1 MTDEEIRERLAQSQ
15 IEFDAA
21 QAKQREQEAL
31 TAALAH
37 LSREANAGA
46 DGQPWVQPTGAHDAC
61 PAGSVR
67 THKGEHMG
75 VVGSVQRV
83 GTGSVRLAGEAF
95 RGRTY
100 PVGAA
105 HGSARR
111 LPQGSR
117 RAVRWP

>member
-67 THKGEHMG
+67 THRGNRERMNDPG
-75 VVGSVQRV
+75 CNVVSPPPPLWPVQRQ
-83 GTGSVRLAGEAF
+83 GDP
-95 RGRTY
+95 GRA
-100 PVGAA
+100 PDV
-105 HGSARR
+105 HGSFGATTKET
-111 LPQGSR
+111 Q
-117 RAVRWP
+117 

>member
-67 THKGEHMG
+67 THRGNTWE
-75 VVGSVQRV
+75 S
-83 GTGSVRLAGEAF
+83 LAPF
-95 RGRTY
+95 N
-100 PVGAA
+100 V
-105 HGSARR
+105 
-111 LPQGSR
+111 
-117 RAVRWP
+117 